1 MRVFLSDAAKA
12 DLISIY
18 SYMAERNLAAAD
30 AIAEE
35 INIKFDSLKHFPFNS
50 LKHFPFIGRDRSDFG
65 PNFRS
70 VVAGYYV
77 IFYIVEA
84 DQLTIVRVLDGR
96 RDIDAE
102 FLR

>member
-18 SYMAERNLAAAD
+18 SYVAERNLAAAD

-35 INIKFDSLKHFPFNS
+35 INIKFDSLKHFPFS
-50 LKHFPFIGRDRSDFG
+50 GRDRSDFG

-84 DQLTIVRVLDGR
+84 DQLTIVRVLDGW

>member
-18 SYMAERNLAAAD
+18 SYVAERNLAAAD
-30 AIAEE
+30 AIAED
-35 INIKFDSLKHFPFNS
+35 INIKFDN